1 MDLWSISMLNTQTW
15 MAYSVWYSAWG
26 VMLGDLMVPF
36 QGINIANCHRSSKK
50 VSTCEARLRTANS
63 KPNWGMSIQTVR
75 FLHPALRLKIC
86 IKSPTFRH
94 IIPHTSCRNI
104 ICHSITFH
112 KVVFRIYWTSY
123 FILQTGL
130 HLILR
135 IRQHQVLGVEQAPVV
150 VLVVA
155 VDGNT
160 TSTQSPWGRWQPRSC
175 SRSRRSR
182 EWRCS
187 PRGCRSKGST
197 PQSQLLHMLFGH
209 VWPCPWA

>member
-1 MDLWSISMLNTQTW
+1 MDLWSFSLLNMQAW

-86 IKSPTFRH
+86 IKSPTSRH
-94 IIPHTSCRNI
+94 IIPHTSSCRNI
-104 ICHSITFH
+104 ISHSITFH
-112 KVVFRIYWTSY
+112 KVVIRIYWTSY
-123 FILQTGL
+123 LILQVLQTGL

-135 IRQHQVLGVEQAPVV
+135 IRQHQVLCVEQAPVV

-160 TSTQSPWGRWQPRSC
+160 TSTQSP
-175 SRSRRSR
+175 
-182 EWRCS
+182 
-187 PRGCRSKGST
+187 
-197 PQSQLLHMLFGH
+197 
-209 VWPCPWA
+209 